1 MYFFF
6 QAEDGIR
13 YLTVTGVQTCASSL
27 LLSQAW
33 LSAGPA
39 RRPVPPGSRRA
50 ADSADALGFAAV
62 SRGSRVQI
70 WARSSGKLTAQAAT
84 RRAARRRPGWGPA
97 LPAGSKPPW
106 LSTYE
111 ARRRSSV
118 SSSAAVGS

>member
-13 YLTVTGVQTCASSL
+13 YLTVTGVQTCAL
-27 LLSQAW
+27 PIFLSPAW

-62 SRGSRVQI
+62 SRGSPVQN
-70 WARSSGKLTAQAAT
+70 WARGCGKLTAQAAT
-84 RRAARRRPGWGPA
+84 RRAASRRAGWGPA
-97 LPAGSKPPW
+97 LPVGGMPPR
-106 LSTYE
+106 LPPSQ
-111 ARRRSSV
+111 ARGWAR
-118 SSSAAVGS
+118 